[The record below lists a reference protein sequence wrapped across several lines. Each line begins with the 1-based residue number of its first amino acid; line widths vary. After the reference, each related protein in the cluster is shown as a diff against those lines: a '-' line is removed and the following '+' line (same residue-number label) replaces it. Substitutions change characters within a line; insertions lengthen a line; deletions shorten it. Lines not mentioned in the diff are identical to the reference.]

1 MRIYDPL
8 YGQIALHSDYAA
20 IVNSS
25 YFRRLQHLRQ
35 LGVCYLSFPGGNHT
49 RFEHS
54 LGAYYL
60 ASLVARTVS
69 DDARL
74 SASERATLSALL
86 QLGALCHDIGHGPFS
101 HMTEN
106 ALNGLGYNVTHEEVG
121 AAILAHKLTRELE
134 PFASQGVSPDM
145 LAQLLTHEGGNALV
159 KCAAEMVSSDL
170 DLDRL
175 DYLHRDSHYS
185 GQPAASFNARATIP
199 YVWQL
204 RHDIH
209 VTRFELTPTGVSY
222 AERILFLRRDNYQ
235 RIVYE
240 SRHMCMTAMFEKAV
254 YAAAQTDCDF
264 GRACRAL
271 DGVDMS
277 WSDRESVERC
287 FPIIWRVFGLVD
299 YEALN
304 QLEDSDALSVR
315 HLVRRIRR
323 GDGYASYVRLPWARL
338 HYLTKQRILGLKRAS
353 QAFALRRALEAA
365 LAAPYRDVD
374 PILIACHIPR
384 FVAPGLLRVGTVTGQ
399 LLDDVSALGR
409 FLSDDLTYQY
419 CVELFIDQQVSDT
432 SRDAICRAFIAIME
446 GGEIDRAGVAA

>member
-1 MRIYDPL
+1 
-8 YGQIALHSDYAA
+8 
-20 IVNSS
+20 
-25 YFRRLQHLRQ
+25 
-35 LGVCYLSFPGGNHT
+35 
-49 RFEHS
+49 
-54 LGAYYL
+54 
-60 ASLVARTVS
+60 
-69 DDARL
+69 
-74 SASERATLSALL
+74 
-86 QLGALCHDIGHGPFS
+86 
-101 HMTEN
+101 MTEN
-106 ALNGLGYNVTHEEVG
+106 ALNGLGYNVTHEDVG

-271 DGVDMS
+271 KGMDMS

-287 FPIIWRVFGLVD
+287 FPSIWRVFGLVD

-353 QAFALRRALEAA
+353 QAFGLRRALEAA

-399 LLDDVSALGR
+399 LLDDVSGLGR

-432 SRDAICRAFIAIME
+432 SRDAICRAFLAMME